1 MWCQISIG
9 HTESWP
15 ITLMISRS
23 HCWAPNTH
31 HWSLLIIKCLMYQVY
46 ESMSNHLDLIPAV
59 DESLP
64 APTRWIPDK
73 LAESSAEPWLVARGC
88 LGLTRRH
95 LPMSDRLFWVCP
107 IFKYPDIF
115 VRSEKKD
122 KRLWVAKEHKALWL
136 FSSPTCASPLS
147 LSLTLSKDWQ
157 IVVSHFP
164 PEYNATCF
172 FWISCSAV
180 WLWLRQKKVNQLK
193 KRQTSSFLWYFWWI

>member
-1 MWCQISIG
+1 
-9 HTESWP
+9 
-15 ITLMISRS
+15 
-23 HCWAPNTH
+23 
-31 HWSLLIIKCLMYQVY
+31 MYQVY

-95 LPMSDRLFWVCP
+95 LPMSNRLFWVCP

-115 VRSEKKD
+115 VRSEKKTND
-122 KRLWVAKEHKALWL
+122 FELQRSTKLCDFLVHQLVL
-136 FSSPTCASPLS
+136 HLSLSLS

-172 FWISCSAV
+172 FLISCSAV
-180 WLWLRQKKVNQLK
+180 
-193 KRQTSSFLWYFWWI
+193 